1 MAKGKQKKKRD
12 SNKSKTSDSQQQE
25 QPADSQQQQEQPVDS
40 QQQQQRPPDPQQQQ
54 QRPPGP
60 QQQQQRPLGPQ
71 QQRPLGPQQQRPPGP
86 QQQQQRPS
94 GSQQQQEQPA
104 DSQQQQQR
112 PPGPQQQ
119 QQRPPGPQ
127 QQQQRPP
134 GPQQQQQRPPG
145 PQQQQQRPP
154 GPQQQQQRP
163 PGPQQQQQRPPG
175 PQQQQQR
182 PPGPQ
187 QQQQR
192 PPGPQQQQQR
202 PPDPQQQQ
210 QRPPGPQQQQQRPP
224 GPQQQQQRPPGPQ
237 QQQQRPPGPQQQQQR
252 PSGPQQQQQ
261 RPPGPQQQQ
270 QRPPGPQQQQQ
281 RPPGPQQQ
289 QQRPPD
295 PQQQQQRPP
304 GPQQQQQRPPGPQQQ
319 QQRPSGSQQQQQRP
333 PGPQKQQPWG
343 APIQQQQKSPPGP
356 QQQQQRPS
364 GSQQQQEQPADSQ
377 QQQQR
382 PPGPQ
387 QQQQRPPGPQQQ
399 QQRPPGPQQQQQQQ
413 RPPGPQQ
420 QQQRPSGSQQQ
431 QQRPPGPQQQQPW
444 GAPIQ
449 QQQKS
454 PFDSPQELEQQVVK
468 HGTRYIMPRNLHQMY
483 LDQIP
488 SKRSLTGGKAGRPIT
503 VETNML
509 KMILNSNFE
518 SSIVHYDVVITPDK
532 PKFLLRPIFEE
543 FRKKHFPKRFPAFDG
558 KKNAFSAKELPFGDT
573 SVEDEIKLYDS
584 EFCKERTFKIYLKKA
599 GDIDLSWLRNVQF
612 GFRIEGKGEEKGLQ
626 ALNVIFHHAVS
637 DRYVSIHRSLFHPP
651 TPGHIVSLT
660 NGLDLWYGVFQSV
673 VIGSRP
679 YLNIDVV
686 HKGFPTEQSVIEL
699 MKQLCGNV
707 QNVTPRDVERNH
719 MKINK
724 FLKGLK
730 IQYEIPG
737 QTQTKR
743 TYRVNGLVECPRNNE
758 FRLEDKSL
766 CTVEQYFAQTKKY
779 KIQYPDLPCLW
790 VGSQNNK
797 IYLPAEL
804 CKIVAGQVTHKQMD
818 ESQTRTLIRYASTD
832 TVKRK
837 EKIMNCFSKMNLN
850 SQPSL
855 TNEFRLSVQT
865 DFEKVPARVLEPP
878 QLQYNDRE
886 VRVFKG
892 VWKAEKF
899 LKPSTLPENLWTILN
914 LDRTVYDTALYKLHD
929 ELQKAGRRQ
938 NMTIGNALKPFAN
951 LSTRGNTNEIMKY
964 FREKKEQGV
973 QLIVVIIEGR
983 DNTVY
988 GVIKK
993 ISELDIPNG
1002 MVTQCIKSETIIRRL
1017 SDSTITN
1024 ILLKINSKLNGINH
1038 TFAPSYRPRCLQKPC
1053 MIVGADV
1060 THPSPD
1066 SMNIP
1071 SIAAVAASHDP
1082 NAFKYNI
1089 EMRLQSPREEM
1100 IQDMEAIVVNQL
1112 MFFYKHTGYKPLQLI
1127 FYRDGVSEGHLTQV
1141 MHFEMTAI
1149 RKAVERLY
1157 KSEADKIS
1165 LTYFVVQKRHHTRF
1179 FPTDKRNS
1187 DDRNFNVQAGTVV
1200 DTEITHPTHIDFY
1213 LVSHASIQGTARPTK
1228 YRCICNEAN
1237 MSEDEIEHLT
1247 YYLCH
1252 MFARCTRSVSY
1263 PAPTY
1268 YAHVAACRARSLIQ
1282 NVPLNLNNLEE
1293 EQRRKLTLT
1302 INKTSPMFFV

>member
-1 MAKGKQKKKRD
+1 MAKGKHKKKGD
-12 SNKSKTSDSQQQE
+12 SNKPGTSNSQQQE
-25 QPADSQQQQEQPVDS
+25 QPADSQQQQ
-40 QQQQQRPPDPQQQQ
+40 QRPPGPQQQQ

-60 QQQQQRPLGPQ
+60 QQQQQRPPAPQ
-71 QQRPLGPQQQRPPGP
+71 QQQQRPPGP
-86 QQQQQRPS
+86 QQQQQRPP
-94 GSQQQQEQPA
+94 GP
-104 DSQQQQQR
+104 QQQQQR
-112 PPGPQQQ
+112 PPGPQQQQQRPPGPQQQQQRPPAPQQQQQRPPGPQQQQQRPPAPQQQ

-202 PPDPQQQQ
+202 L
-210 QRPPGPQQQQQRPP
+210 PGPQQQQQRPP
-224 GPQQQQQRPPGPQ
+224 GPQQQQPCGASIQ
-237 QQQQRPPGPQQQQQR
+237 QQQQ
-252 PSGPQQQQQ
+252 SLF
-261 RPPGPQQQQ
+261 
-270 QRPPGPQQQQQ
+270 
-281 RPPGPQQQ
+281 
-289 QQRPPD
+289 
-295 PQQQQQRPP
+295 
-304 GPQQQQQRPPGPQQQ
+304 
-319 QQRPSGSQQQQQRP
+319 
-333 PGPQKQQPWG
+333 
-343 APIQQQQKSPPGP
+343 
-356 QQQQQRPS
+356 
-364 GSQQQQEQPADSQ
+364 DSQ
-377 QQQQR
+377 V
-382 PPGPQ
+382 
-387 QQQQRPPGPQQQ
+387 
-399 QQRPPGPQQQQQQQ
+399 
-413 RPPGPQQ
+413 
-420 QQQRPSGSQQQ
+420 
-431 QQRPPGPQQQQPW
+431 
-444 GAPIQ
+444 
-449 QQQKS
+449 
-454 PFDSPQELEQQVVK
+454 LEQQVVK
-468 HGTRYIMPRNLHQMY
+468 SGRRWVMPRNLHEMY

-488 SKRSLTGGKAGRPIT
+488 QKRSLTGGKAGRPIT
-503 VETNML
+503 VETNMI
-509 KMILNSNFE
+509 KM
-518 SSIVHYDVVITPDK
+518 
-532 PKFLLRPIFEE
+532 E

-558 KKNAFSAKELPFGDT
+558 KKNAFSAKELPFGDI

-584 EFCKERTFKIYLKKA
+584 EFCKERTFKIYLKKVS
-599 GDIDLSWLRNVQF
+599 IVDLSWVRNIQF
-612 GFRIEGKGEEKGLQ
+612 GFRIEGKGEEKSLQ
-626 ALNVIFHHAVS
+626 ALNVILHHAVS
-637 DRYVSIHRSLFHPP
+637 DRYVSVGRSLFHPP

-673 VIGSRP
+673 VIGSKP

-707 QNVTPRDVERNH
+707 QNVTSRDVERNYI
-719 MKINK
+719 KINK

-790 VGSQNNK
+790 VGSLNNK

-804 CKIVAGQVTHKQMD
+804 CKIAAGQVTYKQMD

-855 TNEFRLSVQT
+855 TNEFHLSVQP
-865 DFEKVPARVLEPP
+865 DFEKVPARVLAPP
-878 QLQYNDRE
+878 QLKYNDRE
-886 VRVFKG
+886 VKVFKG
-892 VWKAEKF
+892 VWRAEKF
-899 LKPSTLPENLWTILN
+899 LNPSTLPENLWTILN

-938 NMTIGNALKPFAN
+938 NMIIGNALKPFAN

-973 QLIVVIIEGR
+973 QLIIVIIEGR

-1002 MVTQCIKSETIIRRL
+1002 MMTQCIKSETVIKRL

-1038 TFAPSYRPRCLQKPC
+1038 TFAPSYRPPCLQKPC

-1066 SMNIP
+1066 SMNMP

-1100 IQDMEAIVVNQL
+1100 IHDMEAIVVNQL
-1112 MFFYKHTGYKPLQLI
+1112 MFFYKQTGHKPLQLI

-1149 RKAVERLY
+1149 RKAVARLY
-1157 KSEADKIS
+1157 KSDADKIS

-1237 MSEDEIEHLT
+1237 MSEDEIEQLT

>member
-1 MAKGKQKKKRD
+1 MAKGKHKKKGD
-12 SNKSKTSDSQQQE
+12 SNKPGTSNSQQQE
-25 QPADSQQQQEQPVDS
+25 QPADSQQQQ
-40 QQQQQRPPDPQQQQ
+40 QRPPGPQQQQ

-60 QQQQQRPLGPQ
+60 QQQQQRPPAPQ
-71 QQRPLGPQQQRPPGP
+71 QQQQRPPGP
-86 QQQQQRPS
+86 QQQQQRPP
-94 GSQQQQEQPA
+94 GP
-104 DSQQQQQR
+104 QQQQQR
-112 PPGPQQQ
+112 PPGPQQQQQRPPGPQQQQQRPPAPQQQQQRPPGPQQQQQRPPAPQQQ

-202 PPDPQQQQ
+202 L
-210 QRPPGPQQQQQRPP
+210 PGPQQQQQRPP
-224 GPQQQQQRPPGPQ
+224 GPQQQQPCGASIQ
-237 QQQQRPPGPQQQQQR
+237 QQQQ
-252 PSGPQQQQQ
+252 SLF
-261 RPPGPQQQQ
+261 
-270 QRPPGPQQQQQ
+270 
-281 RPPGPQQQ
+281 
-289 QQRPPD
+289 
-295 PQQQQQRPP
+295 
-304 GPQQQQQRPPGPQQQ
+304 
-319 QQRPSGSQQQQQRP
+319 
-333 PGPQKQQPWG
+333 
-343 APIQQQQKSPPGP
+343 
-356 QQQQQRPS
+356 
-364 GSQQQQEQPADSQ
+364 DSQ
-377 QQQQR
+377 V
-382 PPGPQ
+382 
-387 QQQQRPPGPQQQ
+387 
-399 QQRPPGPQQQQQQQ
+399 
-413 RPPGPQQ
+413 
-420 QQQRPSGSQQQ
+420 
-431 QQRPPGPQQQQPW
+431 
-444 GAPIQ
+444 
-449 QQQKS
+449 
-454 PFDSPQELEQQVVK
+454 LEQQVVK
-468 HGTRYIMPRNLHQMY
+468 SGRRWVMPRNLHEMY

-488 SKRSLTGGKAGRPIT
+488 QKRSLTGGKAGRPIT
-503 VETNML
+503 VETNMI
-509 KMILNSNFE
+509 KMVFHSNFE
-518 SSIVHYDVVITPDK
+518 TEVVHYDVVITPDR
-532 PKFLLRPIFEE
+532 PKFLLKFIFEE

-558 KKNAFSAKELPFGDT
+558 KKNAFSAKELPFGDI

-584 EFCKERTFKIYLKKA
+584 EFCKERTFKIYLKKVS
-599 GDIDLSWLRNVQF
+599 IVDLSWVRNIQF
-612 GFRIEGKGEEKGLQ
+612 GFRIEGKGEEKSLQ
-626 ALNVIFHHAVS
+626 ALNVILHHAVS
-637 DRYVSIHRSLFHPP
+637 DRYVSVGRSLFHPP

-673 VIGSRP
+673 VIGSKP

-707 QNVTPRDVERNH
+707 QNVTSRDVERNYI
-719 MKINK
+719 KINK

-790 VGSQNNK
+790 VGSLNNK

-804 CKIVAGQVTHKQMD
+804 CKIAAGQVTYKQMD

-855 TNEFRLSVQT
+855 TNEFHLSVQP
-865 DFEKVPARVLEPP
+865 DFEKVPARVLAPP
-878 QLQYNDRE
+878 QLKYNDRE
-886 VRVFKG
+886 VKVFKG
-892 VWKAEKF
+892 VWRAEKF
-899 LKPSTLPENLWTILN
+899 LNPSTLPENLWTILN

-938 NMTIGNALKPFAN
+938 NMIIGNALKPFAN

-973 QLIVVIIEGR
+973 QLIIVIIEGR

-1002 MVTQCIKSETIIRRL
+1002 MMTQCIKSETVIKRL

-1038 TFAPSYRPRCLQKPC
+1038 TFAPSYRPPCLQKPC

-1066 SMNIP
+1066 SMNMP

-1100 IQDMEAIVVNQL
+1100 IHDMEAIVVNQL
-1112 MFFYKHTGYKPLQLI
+1112 MFFYKQTGHKPLQLI

-1149 RKAVERLY
+1149 RKAVARLY
-1157 KSEADKIS
+1157 KSDADKIS

-1237 MSEDEIEHLT
+1237 MSEDEIEQLT